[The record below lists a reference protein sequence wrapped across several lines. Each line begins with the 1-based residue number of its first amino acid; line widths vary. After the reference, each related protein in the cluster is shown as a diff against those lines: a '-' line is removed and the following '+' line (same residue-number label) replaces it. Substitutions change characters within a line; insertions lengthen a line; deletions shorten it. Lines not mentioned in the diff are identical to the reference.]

1 MWYCV
6 VKADGSST
14 TTLTKKGEEMKR
26 TTGRLTEKN
35 GKWYAVINLYT
46 TEGKRKEKRINLDL
60 EAKRGSKTEANCRL
74 TKILARYNSG
84 ELYLQDTLTSAERGL
99 WRVARLTLPEYIAE
113 WLEEYKYSIAINT
126 YACYKRMLESRIIPY
141 FKESEIAMKDI
152 NGKVLNDFYS
162 YLLGDGLSGSTVRK
176 YHNLIHL
183 AYKCAIKNGV
193 LPFNPRDQANRPKA
207 TRYVA
212 SYYNEAKLKE
222 LLTVIGDD
230 PLRIV
235 VLLTVYYGVRRSE
248 VLGIKWSA
256 IDEEENLIHLR
267 HKIIEDRSGKK
278 TVIRGMDIMKTKS
291 SVRSLPLFDFIKEEL
306 HKERERQEEM
316 KRVFRG
322 AYNRQ
327 YEEYVCVDAIGNLI
341 TPNYVTQHFKVLLQ
355 KHGLDGIRFHD
366 LRHSCATLMLANGE
380 DLKKIQSWL
389 GHSTITITLNVYS
402 HTTDEGMRTAA
413 NRIDRAMGAISNV
426 TDENNGTHGTVEQT
440 PDTRP
445 QKPPREKFEPRRSK
459 YRRRG
464 TGSIHQVSKNV

>member
-1 MWYCV
+1 MWYCL
-6 VKADGSST
+6 VKADDSST
-14 TTLTKKGEEMKR
+14 TTPTKKGEKMKR
-26 TTGRLTEKN
+26 TTGRLTEKK

-46 TEGKRKEKRINLDL
+46 TEGKRKEKWINLDL

-113 WLEEYKYSIAINT
+113 WLEEYKYYIAINT
-126 YACYKRMLESRIIPY
+126 YVCYKGMLESKIAPY

-152 NGKVLNDFYS
+152 NGNVLNEFYS
-162 YLLGDGLSGSTVRK
+162 HLLDEGLSGSTVQK

-183 AYKCAIKNGV
+183 AYKHAIKKGV
-193 LPFNPRDQANRPKA
+193 LPFNPCDQANRPKA
-207 TRYVA
+207 TKYVA

-278 TVIRGMDIMKTKS
+278 TIIRGMDIMKTKS
-291 SVRSLPLFDFIKEEL
+291 SIRSLPLFDFIKEEL

-380 DLKKIQSWL
+380 DLKKIQGWL
-389 GHSTITITLNVYS
+389 GHSTITITADTYAHLDAESKRVSAYK
-402 HTTDEGMRTAA
+402 
-413 NRIDRAMGAISNV
+413 I
-426 TDENNGTHGTVEQT
+426 EQAL
-440 PDTRP
+440 RL
-445 QKPPREKFEPRRSK
+445 
-459 YRRRG
+459 
-464 TGSIHQVSKNV
+464 